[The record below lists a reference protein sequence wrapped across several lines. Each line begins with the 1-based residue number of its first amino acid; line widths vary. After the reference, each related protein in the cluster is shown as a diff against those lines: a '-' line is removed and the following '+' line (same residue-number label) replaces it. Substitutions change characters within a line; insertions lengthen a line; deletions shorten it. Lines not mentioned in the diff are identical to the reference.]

1 MLQDGAEKYSQL
13 PHNDK
18 NIMLYTRTK
27 IPKFQP
33 TLPCKCPGGKHWRGA
48 TPAETTD
55 GLETAGGNVLW
66 KLTATPPSG
75 ETILP
80 ATTGLQTAGCETNI
94 HHYQPYNRLLQH

>member
-1 MLQDGAEKYSQL
+1 MLQDGKEKYSRY

-18 NIMLYTRTK
+18 TSCHIQG
-27 IPKFQP
+27 PKFQP

-48 TPAETTD
+48 TPAETTE

-80 ATTGLQTAGCETNI
+80 ATTGLHTEGCENKHT
-94 HHYQPYNRLLQH
+94 PFSTL

>member
-1 MLQDGAEKYSQL
+1 MCYIQGL
-13 PHNDK
+13 
-18 NIMLYTRTK
+18 
-27 IPKFQP
+27 KFQP

-80 ATTGLQTAGCETNI
+80 ATTGLQTEGCETKKY
-94 HHYQPYNRLLQH
+94 HSQLRKSPLRH